1 LLRRTLARGGQL
13 WHEALGGFR
22 NEIRGRLGRLKPLQR
37 LLRDLLLG
45 LPVQPILLQPVGF
58 VGREGRRLLRSL
70 LEAVGDVAYPSLI
83 RLGELRLQAQIRR
96 LARAGFL
103 GDEAGRGFWLWLRFW
118 RGLRADGLLVGL
130 TGAFVPVRCSC
141 EPSARAEVAS
151 CRAEKPKP

>member
-1 LLRRTLARGGQL
+1 LLRRTLARRGQF

-45 LPVQPILLQPVGF
+45 LPVQPILLQSVGF

-70 LEAVGDVAYPSLI
+70 LEAVGDVAGAGLI

-118 RGLRADGLLVGL
+118 RGCAPTICWSAWVLS
-130 TGAFVPVRCSC
+130 GAERCSC